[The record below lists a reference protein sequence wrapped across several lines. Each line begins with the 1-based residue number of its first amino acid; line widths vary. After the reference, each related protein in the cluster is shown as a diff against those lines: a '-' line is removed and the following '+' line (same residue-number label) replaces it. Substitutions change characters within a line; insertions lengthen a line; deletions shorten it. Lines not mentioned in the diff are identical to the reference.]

1 MSSDTPGTPPSGW
14 TPGTPPSGDT
24 PGTPPSGGTPET
36 PAGSETPQTP
46 ATGGTPGTHVTVR
59 GPGGEPI
66 EGIRSLVPARLDRL
80 PWTRFHWLVI
90 VGLGTC
96 WVLDGLEITL
106 VGAANPVIQID
117 FHINAATAGLLAT
130 FYLVGQVCGALFF
143 GRLTDLLGRRRLF
156 ILTLTIYLV
165 ASGISGFSPNIW
177 FMLIFRFFAGTG
189 IGGEYT
195 AINSAI
201 DELIPSRYRGRVDIS
216 INTTYWL
223 GAMIGSIVSTQI
235 LSLPTNIGWR
245 VGFFIGPVIGII
257 IIFIRRTI
265 PESPRWLLTHG
276 KEAEAE
282 QTTSDIERR
291 VEQGGVKLE
300 PVPDS
305 RAIVVTG
312 EGAASYFQLIHTFFA
327 RYLSRSILSAVLFIT
342 QSFLY
347 NAIFFNDAGI
357 LHTWYGVPVDHTGY
371 FFFPFAASNLI
382 GGIALG
388 TLFDTWGRK
397 VMIGGTYL
405 VSGTILIIS
414 AFLFQADLLNA
425 VTQTIFWC
433 ACFFFAT
440 AGASA
445 AYLTCSEIFPVELRG
460 SAISIFFSI
469 GQLVGGAVAPPIFGA
484 LMAATTRGPLTFG
497 FILGGGLM
505 IIGSITAFTLGVNAE
520 RKALEDVATPLNALE
535 MPTSVTGP

>member
-1 MSSDTPGTPPSGW
+1 
-14 TPGTPPSGDT
+14 
-24 PGTPPSGGTPET
+24 
-36 PAGSETPQTP
+36 
-46 ATGGTPGTHVTVR
+46 
-59 GPGGEPI
+59 
-66 EGIRSLVPARLDRL
+66 
-80 PWTRFHWLVI
+80 VI
-90 VGLGTC
+90 IGLGAC

-106 VGAANPVIQID
+106 VGAANPVIQET

-130 FYLVGQVCGALFF
+130 FYLVGQVVGALFF
-143 GRLTDLLGRRRLF
+143 GRLTDLLGRKRLF
-156 ILTLTIYLV
+156 IMTLTIYLI
-165 ASGISGFSPNIW
+165 ASGISGLSPNIW
-177 FMLIFRFFAGTG
+177 FMLVFRFFAGMG

-245 VGFFIGPVIGII
+245 IGFFIGPVIGIG

-276 KEAEAE
+276 HQQEAEDTTASIE
-282 QTTSDIERR
+282 QR
-291 VEQGGVKLE
+291 VEHSGRKLE

-312 EGAASYFQLIHTFFA
+312 EGAASYFQLLHTFFA
-327 RYLSRSILSAVLFIT
+327 KYLSRSFLAATLFIT

-357 LHTWYGVPVDHTGY
+357 LHTWYGVPVDQTGY
-371 FFFPFAASNLI
+371 YFFPFAFSNLI

-388 TLFDTWGRK
+388 SLFDVWGRK
-397 VMIGGTYL
+397 VMISGTYF
-405 VSGTILIIS
+405 VSGGLLIIS

-425 VTQTIFWC
+425 FTQTLFWC
-433 ACFFFAT
+433 AVFFFAT

-460 SAISIFFSI
+460 SAISIFFAI
-469 GQLVGGAVAPPIFGA
+469 GQLVGGAVAPPIFGG
-484 LMAATTRGPLTFG
+484 LMDATTRGPLTFG
-497 FILGGGLM
+497 FILGGVLM
-505 IIGSITAFTLGVNAE
+505 IVGAIVELVLGVNAE
-520 RKALEDVATPLNALE
+520 RKALEDVAPPLTALE